1 MLRPMDESGFD
12 TLKATRA
19 LEAAGFE
26 SAQAEAMVTVLGGTI
41 AANVATKWHIRDLK
55 DEIGALQTHFDAK
68 LERQIGAL
76 QTGFDAKLEQ
86 QIGTLRTA
94 FDAKLEQQI
103 GAVQTGF
110 DAKLEQQIGAVR
122 TGFDAKLEQQIGSL
136 RTELRS
142 EIAEV
147 RLSVE
152 SLRATMY
159 KLLLAQAAVIV
170 GLILGL
176 QRLL

>member
-19 LEAAGFE
+19 LEAAGFA
-26 SAQAEAMVTVLGGTI
+26 SGQAEAMVTVFGGAI
-41 AANVATKWHIRDLK
+41 VANVATKWDIRDLK
-55 DEIGALQTHFDAK
+55 GDVRNLKGEIGSLRTELKRDIGALRT
-68 LERQIGAL
+68 E
-76 QTGFDAKLEQ
+76 FDAKLEQ
-86 QIGTLRTA
+86 QIGT
-94 FDAKLEQQI
+94 
-103 GAVQTGF
+103 
-110 DAKLEQQIGAVR
+110 
-122 TGFDAKLEQQIGSL
+122 L

-152 SLRATMY
+152 SLKATMY

-170 GLILGL
+170 GLIYGL
-176 QRLL
+176 QRLF

>member
-1 MLRPMDESGFD
+1 MLQPMDESGFD

-26 SAQAEAMVTVLGGTI
+26 SRQAEAMVTVFGGAI
-41 AANVATKWHIRDLK
+41 VSNVATRRDVRDLK
-55 DEIGALQTHFDAK
+55 DEIASLRVEVKSDHDSLRTGFRRDIGTLRSEFDAGLK
-68 LERQIGAL
+68 
-76 QTGFDAKLEQ
+76 Q
-86 QIGTLRTA
+86 QIGTLRRE

-103 GAVQTGF
+103 GAV
-110 DAKLEQQIGAVR
+110 
-122 TGFDAKLEQQIGSL
+122 

-152 SLRATMY
+152 SLKATMY

-170 GLILGL
+170 GLIVGL

>member
-1 MLRPMDESGFD
+1 MLQAMNESGFD

-26 SAQAEAMVTVLGGTI
+26 SRQAEAMVTVFGGVVVG
-41 AANVATKWHIRDLK
+41 NVATKWDIRDLK
-55 DEIGALQTHFDAK
+55 DDITAFRKEVDAK
-68 LERQIGAL
+68 LHHEIGGL
-76 QTGFDAKLEQ
+76 RKEFDARLQ
-86 QIGTLRTA
+86 QEIGGLRTELHQEIGGLRTE
-94 FDAKLEQQI
+94 FDARLQQ
-103 GAVQTGF
+103 
-110 DAKLEQQIGAVR
+110 E
-122 TGFDAKLEQQIGSL
+122 IGSL
-136 RTELRS
+136 RTELHQEIGSLRTELKS

-147 RLSVE
+147 RLGVE

-176 QRLL
+176 QRLFQL

>member
-19 LEAAGFE
+19 LEAAGFA
-26 SAQAEAMVTVLGGTI
+26 SGQAEAMVTVFGGAI
-41 AANVATKWHIRDLK
+41 VANVATKWDIRDLK
-55 DEIGALQTHFDAK
+55 DEIGALRTEFKRD
-68 LERQIGAL
+68 IGTL
-76 QTGFDAKLEQ
+76 RRDVDAKLEQ
-86 QIGTLRTA
+86 QTGTLRSE
-94 FDAKLEQQI
+94 FDARLS
-103 GAVQTGF
+103 V
-110 DAKLEQQIGAVR
+110 
-122 TGFDAKLEQQIGSL
+122 L

-142 EIAEV
+142 EIVEV

-176 QRLL
+176 QQLL

>member
-26 SAQAEAMVTVLGGTI
+26 SRQAEAMVTVFGS
-41 AANVATKWHIRDLK
+41 AVVANVATKWDVRDLK
-55 DEIGALQTHFDAK
+55 DEIAAL
-68 LERQIGAL
+68 R
-76 QTGFDAKLEQ
+76 TGIKRD
-86 QIGTLRTA
+86 IGTLRSE

-103 GAVQTGF
+103 GA
-110 DAKLEQQIGAVR
+110 
-122 TGFDAKLEQQIGSL
+122 L

-152 SLRATMY
+152 SLKATMY

>member
-19 LEAAGFE
+19 LEAAGFA
-26 SAQAEAMVTVLGGTI
+26 SGQAEAMVTVFGGAI
-41 AANVATKWHIRDLK
+41 VANVATKWDIRDLK
-55 DEIGALQTHFDAK
+55 GDVRNLKGEIGTLRTELKRDIGALRT
-68 LERQIGAL
+68 E
-76 QTGFDAKLEQ
+76 FDAKLEQ
-86 QIGTLRTA
+86 QIGT
-94 FDAKLEQQI
+94 
-103 GAVQTGF
+103 
-110 DAKLEQQIGAVR
+110 
-122 TGFDAKLEQQIGSL
+122 L

-152 SLRATMY
+152 SLKATMY

-176 QRLL
+176 QRFL

>member
-19 LEAAGFE
+19 LEAAGFA
-26 SAQAEAMVTVLGGTI
+26 SGQAEAMVTVFGGAI
-41 AANVATKWHIRDLK
+41 VANVATKWDIRDLK
-55 DEIGALQTHFDAK
+55 GDIRNVKGDIRNLKGE
-68 LERQIGAL
+68 
-76 QTGFDAKLEQ
+76 
-86 QIGTLRTA
+86 IGTLRTE
-94 FDAKLEQQI
+94 FDARLEQQTSTLRTEFDARLEQQI
-103 GAVQTGF
+103 GA
-110 DAKLEQQIGAVR
+110 
-122 TGFDAKLEQQIGSL
+122 L

-152 SLRATMY
+152 SLQATMY

-170 GLILGL
+170 GLIYGL

>member
-19 LEAAGFE
+19 LEAAGFA
-26 SAQAEAMVTVLGGTI
+26 SGQAEAMVTVFGGAI
-41 AANVATKWHIRDLK
+41 VANAATKWDIRDLK
-55 DEIGALQTHFDAK
+55 DEIGSLRTEFKRD
-68 LERQIGAL
+68 IGAL
-76 QTGFDAKLEQ
+76 RTEFDAKLEQ
-86 QIGTLRTA
+86 QIGT
-94 FDAKLEQQI
+94 
-103 GAVQTGF
+103 
-110 DAKLEQQIGAVR
+110 
-122 TGFDAKLEQQIGSL
+122 L

-152 SLRATMY
+152 SLKATMY

-170 GLILGL
+170 GLIFGL
-176 QRLL
+176 QRFL

>member
-26 SAQAEAMVTVLGGTI
+26 SRQAEAMVTVFGS
-41 AANVATKWHIRDLK
+41 AVVANVATKWDMRDLK
-55 DEIGALQTHFDAK
+55 DEIAALRTGFPRDIGTLRSEFDTGLK
-68 LERQIGAL
+68 QQIDTLRSEFDTGLKQQIGTL
-76 QTGFDAKLEQ
+76 RSEFDAKLEQ
-86 QIGTLRTA
+86 QIGTL
-94 FDAKLEQQI
+94 
-103 GAVQTGF
+103 G
-110 DAKLEQQIGAVR
+110 
-122 TGFDAKLEQQIGSL
+122 
-136 RTELRS
+136 TELRS

-152 SLRATMY
+152 SLKATMY
-159 KLLLAQAAVIV
+159 KLLLAQAAVVV

>member
-76 QTGFDAKLEQ
+76 QTHFDAKLEQ
-86 QIGTLRTA
+86 QIGPSKPVSTPSSSSRSAPCKPVSMPSSSSRSAA
-94 FDAKLEQQI
+94 FGPSS
-103 GAVQTGF
+103 GA
-110 DAKLEQQIGAVR
+110 
-122 TGFDAKLEQQIGSL
+122 
-136 RTELRS
+136 RS
-142 EIAEV
+142 
-147 RLSVE
+147 SK
-152 SLRATMY
+152 S
-159 KLLLAQAAVIV
+159 
-170 GLILGL
+170 G
-176 QRLL
+176 

>member
-19 LEAAGFE
+19 LEAAGFA
-26 SAQAEAMVTVLGGTI
+26 SGQAEAMVTVFGGAI
-41 AANVATKWHIRDLK
+41 VANVATKCDIRDLKGDIRGLKGDISGLK
-55 DEIGALQTHFDAK
+55 DEIGTLRI
-68 LERQIGAL
+68 E
-76 QTGFDAKLEQ
+76 FDAKLEQ
-86 QIGTLRTA
+86 QIGTLRTEVKRDIGA
-94 FDAKLEQQI
+94 LRTEFDAKLEQQI
-103 GAVQTGF
+103 GT
-110 DAKLEQQIGAVR
+110 
-122 TGFDAKLEQQIGSL
+122 L

-152 SLRATMY
+152 SLKATMY

-170 GLILGL
+170 GLIFGL
-176 QRLL
+176 QRFL

>member
-19 LEAAGFE
+19 LEAAGFA
-26 SAQAEAMVTVLGGTI
+26 SGQAEAMVTVFGGAI
-41 AANVATKWHIRDLK
+41 VANVATRGDIRDLK
-55 DEIGALQTHFDAK
+55 GE
-68 LERQIGAL
+68 
-76 QTGFDAKLEQ
+76 
-86 QIGTLRTA
+86 IGTLRTEVEREIGTLRTE
-94 FDAKLEQQI
+94 FDARLEQQI
-103 GAVQTGF
+103 GA
-110 DAKLEQQIGAVR
+110 
-122 TGFDAKLEQQIGSL
+122 L

-152 SLRATMY
+152 SLKATMY

-170 GLILGL
+170 GLIYGL
-176 QRLL
+176 QRLF

>member
-1 MLRPMDESGFD
+1 MLRAMDDSGFD

-26 SAQAEAMVTVLGGTI
+26 SGQAEAMVTVFGG
-41 AANVATKWHIRDLK
+41 AVVANAATKWDVRDLK
-55 DEIGALQTHFDAK
+55 DEIGALRAGLKSDNENLRAEFKRDNDILRTELKRDIATLRSEFDARLK
-68 LERQIGAL
+68 
-76 QTGFDAKLEQ
+76 Q
-86 QIGTLRTA
+86 QISG
-94 FDAKLEQQI
+94 
-103 GAVQTGF
+103 
-110 DAKLEQQIGAVR
+110 
-122 TGFDAKLEQQIGSL
+122 L

-152 SLRATMY
+152 RLRASMY

-170 GLILGL
+170 GLIFGL
-176 QRLL
+176 QRLLQ